1 MIHVDTN
8 IQKYVMCV
16 HACTGVQVSRGR
28 GLFLGPVDGITKIT
42 FLH

>member
-16 HACTGVQVSRGR
+16 HACICILRYRCQEIGVR
-28 GLFLGPVDGITKIT
+28 F
-42 FLH
+42 